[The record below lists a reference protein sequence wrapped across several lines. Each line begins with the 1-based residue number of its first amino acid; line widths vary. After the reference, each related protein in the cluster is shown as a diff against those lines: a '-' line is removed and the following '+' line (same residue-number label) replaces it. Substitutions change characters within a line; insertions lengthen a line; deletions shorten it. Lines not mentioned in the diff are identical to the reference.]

1 MVWVRL
7 PFLPLHLWDPAT
19 LERIVQVLGR
29 YVRVDEATAMGDH
42 CIFARVCIEIDLR
55 IPLKRVLVLHLESRN
70 EEVARVRVSYE
81 ALFEICFLC
90 GDFTHRFEA
99 CPQRTTER
107 HFLLV
112 DRLEDEPAVFPTDMQ
127 QMEEIQNLIS
137 NDAMVIFPQPI
148 AAYQVGNHYGD
159 SQREVNDQSV
169 QETQS
174 WSLVVR
180 GRGRGRGRL
189 LTNRGGGRAPMG
201 SREAVNTGI
210 EESAPN
216 PSHLGNGR
224 RNAIRIRLADRQVD
238 ENNIIILSDANSNDM
253 DNYQD
258 ANDHGTDLMTGENPG
273 NNDLLG
279 GQTDDDIF
287 AEEEEDPM
295 KFEEALEFKSPR
307 KWSRDQ
313 FASDDEM
320 TNGSSS
326 VNEPIK

>member
-1 MVWVRL
+1 M
-7 PFLPLHLWDPAT
+7 
-19 LERIVQVLGR
+19 
-29 YVRVDEATAMGDH
+29 
-42 CIFARVCIEIDLR
+42 
-55 IPLKRVLVLHLESRN
+55 
-70 EEVARVRVSYE
+70 
-81 ALFEICFLC
+81 
-90 GDFTHRFEA
+90 
-99 CPQRTTER
+99 
-107 HFLLV
+107 
-112 DRLEDEPAVFPTDMQ
+112 DRLEDELAVFPTDMQ

-137 NDAMVIFPQPI
+137 NDAMVIFPQPTI
-148 AAYQVGNHYGD
+148 AYQAGNHYGD

-210 EESAPN
+210 DGSAPN

-253 DNYQD
+253 VWPASPLISLTPLLDSPLDDKYSFNFEPLAFNEFMYDLPCSTFNDLALYYSYDWLDICVLNHDITQDNYQD
-258 ANDHGTDLMTGENPG
+258 ANDHGTELMTGENPG

-279 GQTDDDIF
+279 GQTDDDVF

-307 KWSRDQ
+307 KRSRDQ